1 VTGRTR
7 SQALPDVPTVAEF
20 VQGYEAGSWYG
31 IGAPK
36 NTPPQIIEKLNAEIN
51 ASLADPAIAAMFGEL
66 GAEPMPM
73 TATAFGKFIADE
85 TAKWGRVVRAA
96 NIKLD

>member
-1 VTGRTR
+1 MTGRTR

-51 ASLADPAIAAMFGEL
+51 ASLADPAIAALFGGL

-73 TATAFGKFIADE
+73 TAIAFGKFIANE
-85 TAKWGRVVRAA
+85 TAKWGSVVRAA
-96 NIKLD
+96 NVKLD